1 MKISAIPDV
10 TPERLKEINGTI
22 ATYLAKKLGVT
33 VEFVPV
39 ADLPSSREPVPYG

>member
-1 MKISAIPDV
+1 MLFRRSP
-10 TPERLKEINGTI
+10 PERLKEVNGTI

-39 ADLPSSREPVPYG
+39 ADYPAAVSLLARRSLR